1 MRTTRGISGRFAA
14 WLPALCLLLAP
25 PAPLPGQQQDAG
37 IVPDSPVERFRIYGF
52 DQQSGWRAWQMEG
65 RLAEFPG
72 GGLVTV
78 RDMRL
83 RVFAPDAEQSV
94 ELVIDSPVASVPPSQ
109 GAVSGPDEIF
119 VTAKG
124 FLLGGEDW
132 TWHTQ
137 ERRLTI
143 RAKAHAV
150 IDGVLGPILE

>member
-1 MRTTRGISGRFAA
+1 MRTARSITGRSAG
-14 WLPALCLLLAP
+14 WLTALCLLLAP
-25 PAPLPGQQQDAG
+25 IAPLFAQQQDAG
-37 IVPDSPVERFRIYGF
+37 FVPGSPVERFRVYGF
-52 DQQSGWRAWQMEG
+52 DQVSGWRAWQLEG
-65 RLAEFPG
+65 RMAEFPG
-72 GGLVTV
+72 GGVVQV

-83 RVFAPDAEQSV
+83 RIFAPDAEQSV
-94 ELVIDSPVASVPPSQ
+94 ELVIDSPAARVPPSQ

-150 IDGVLGPILE
+150 IDGVLGPMLE